1 MNKDSFYIVLIF
13 FTCCLLSVLIGC
25 KDTLQ
30 KSVLELA
37 AETSEDYK
45 LTREEK
51 NLVHNGNDF
60 SVKVFKVI
68 AEEEEEKNIFVST
81 IGMLYSLNIINNG
94 ASGLTRQE
102 ICNALNIDTTDIER
116 ANKLCRRLMIGQA
129 KVMEDEFFGPSSYM
143 RTATLFQFGK
153 QVNLGKSF
161 QEVLEHDYFAGIVK
175 ADADGAQQQTIDK
188 WCTEQTEGLLRS
200 IPVKQNGNESAN
212 LFVANYFNGRWVQMF
227 DKEFTKKEPFKGGI
241 SPMVNMMNKKEKEKV
256 FSYAKLDD
264 FSMLRIPYV
273 GGYRLYI
280 ILPDKD
286 EGLLSLLQSLD
297 GGKLRSAISQL
308 KSYDYTYVKIPKF
321 EIDYSFK
328 ANKYLASLGVSKM
341 FSDNAELSRIQSEPM
356 KIDEIIQKTKIVLDE
371 DGTKAGS
378 LTSSSFITLSE
389 MMNPTEAFFYADHP
403 FAYIIQDPFD
413 SYCFMGTFWGES

>member
-1 MNKDSFYIVLIF
+1 MIYMLMSDLFGENLFDEFWGF
-13 FTCCLLSVLIGC
+13 PT
-25 KDTLQ
+25 Q
-30 KSVLELA
+30 HELA
-37 AETSEDYK
+37 NLDRRLYGKNAQRMMSTDVHET
-45 LTREEK
+45 EE
-51 NLVHNGNDF
+51 NYELNEEQQILVRNGNDF
-60 SVKVFKVI
+60 SIKFFKRI
-68 AEEEEEKNIFVST
+68 AEEEGEKNVFVST
-81 IGMLYSLNIINNG
+81 IGIFYSLNIINNG

-256 FSYAKLDD
+256 FSYAKLD
-264 FSMLRIPYV
+264 
-273 GGYRLYI
+273 
-280 ILPDKD
+280 
-286 EGLLSLLQSLD
+286 
-297 GGKLRSAISQL
+297 
-308 KSYDYTYVKIPKF
+308 
-321 EIDYSFK
+321 
-328 ANKYLASLGVSKM
+328 
-341 FSDNAELSRIQSEPM
+341 EP
-356 KIDEIIQKTKIVLDE
+356 
-371 DGTKAGS
+371 
-378 LTSSSFITLSE
+378 
-389 MMNPTEAFFYADHP
+389 
-403 FAYIIQDPFD
+403 
-413 SYCFMGTFWGES
+413 

>member
-1 MNKDSFYIVLIF
+1 MAMI
-13 FTCCLLSVLIGC
+13 
-25 KDTLQ
+25 
-30 KSVLELA
+30 
-37 AETSEDYK
+37 
-45 LTREEK
+45 
-51 NLVHNGNDF
+51 F

-68 AEEEEEKNIFVST
+68 AEEEGEKNIFVST

-161 QEVLEHDYFAGIVK
+161 QEVLEHDYFAGMVK

-286 EGLLSLLQSLD
+286 EGLTSLLQSLD

-356 KIDEIIQKTKIVLDE
+356 KIGEIVQKTKVILDE
-371 DGTKAGS
+371 DGTRAGAI
-378 LTSSSFITLSE
+378 TSGSFMTLSE
-389 MMNPTEAFFYADHP
+389 VMNPTEAYFYADHP

-413 SYCFMGTFWGES
+413 SYCFMGTFWGEP

>member
-37 AETSEDYK
+37 AET
-45 LTREEK
+45 
-51 NLVHNGNDF
+51 
-60 SVKVFKVI
+60 VKVFKVI
-68 AEEEEEKNIFVST
+68 AEEEGEKNIFVST

-175 ADADGAQQQTIDK
+175 ADADGAQ
-188 WCTEQTEGLLRS
+188 
-200 IPVKQNGNESAN
+200 
-212 LFVANYFNGRWVQMF
+212 
-227 DKEFTKKEPFKGGI
+227 
-241 SPMVNMMNKKEKEKV
+241 
-256 FSYAKLDD
+256 
-264 FSMLRIPYV
+264 
-273 GGYRLYI
+273 
-280 ILPDKD
+280 
-286 EGLLSLLQSLD
+286 
-297 GGKLRSAISQL
+297 
-308 KSYDYTYVKIPKF
+308 
-321 EIDYSFK
+321 
-328 ANKYLASLGVSKM
+328 
-341 FSDNAELSRIQSEPM
+341 
-356 KIDEIIQKTKIVLDE
+356 
-371 DGTKAGS
+371 
-378 LTSSSFITLSE
+378 
-389 MMNPTEAFFYADHP
+389 
-403 FAYIIQDPFD
+403 
-413 SYCFMGTFWGES
+413 

>member
-1 MNKDSFYIVLIF
+1 
-13 FTCCLLSVLIGC
+13 
-25 KDTLQ
+25 
-30 KSVLELA
+30 
-37 AETSEDYK
+37 
-45 LTREEK
+45 
-51 NLVHNGNDF
+51 
-60 SVKVFKVI
+60 
-68 AEEEEEKNIFVST
+68 
-81 IGMLYSLNIINNG
+81 
-94 ASGLTRQE
+94 
-102 ICNALNIDTTDIER
+102 
-116 ANKLCRRLMIGQA
+116 
-129 KVMEDEFFGPSSYM
+129 MEDEFFGPSSYM

-286 EGLLSLLQSLD
+286 EGLTSLLQSLD

-356 KIDEIIQKTKIVLDE
+356 KIDEIFQKTKIVLDE